1 MPDTRKSDCGNTS
14 RAFLVRRKQFDPIND
29 GNPLP
34 YFDRTRTVIVFEQ
47 YKCGVPQVGIQC
59 DCHFMLRR
67 SHPCRHIYCA
77 LNTKPSLDHVFPEC
91 LKAYET
97 FMMKHSEFTEKC
109 IAKKSSSCQRDV

>member
-59 DCHFMLRR
+59 DCHSGGGLI
-67 SHPCRHIYCA
+67 SKYHQ
-77 LNTKPSLDHVFPEC
+77 NQED
-91 LKAYET
+91 KASKACWFSKEE
-97 FMMKHSEFTEKC
+97 MNVH
-109 IAKKSSSCQRDV
+109 